1 MSNSTE
7 VENHIYRPV
16 CLPPQTVRALGSL
29 GKKKNACDLFTTV
42 NMYPTEEALKN
53 IYEMTF
59 ETNKN
64 NSIYVFTTFSP
75 STVVKPVSFIQ
86 KSPFQVWVFR
96 ISKSG
101 QNPGVWFH
109 SI

>member
-75 STVVKPVSFIQ
+75 SC
-86 KSPFQVWVFR
+86 
-96 ISKSG
+96 
-101 QNPGVWFH
+101 
-109 SI
+109 